1 MKRLFLLSVLLFLMG
16 NITVAQDDYYE
27 YINDAEFPGG
37 MEELFMFVC
46 MNVDYPEEARKANI
60 EGKVIVTFTVEKDG
74 SVSEVE
80 LEKDTGYGFG
90 EAVVAMVKSMP
101 RWKPARWKSDNTPVR
116 VQFRLPVSFSLDDE
130 KNRPPKEEYCR
141 TQARLLV
148 MGYDKTQSQNE

>member
-16 NITVAQDDYYE
+16 NISVAQDDYYE
-27 YINDAEFPGG
+27 NINDAEFPGG

-60 EGKVIVTFTVEKDG
+60 EGKVIVTFTVEKYG
-74 SVSEVE
+74 SISEVE
-80 LEKDTGYGFG
+80 LETDMGSGFG

-148 MGYDKTQSQNE
+148 SGYDKTQSQSE

>member
-16 NITVAQDDYYE
+16 NISVAQDDYYE
-27 YINDAEFPGG
+27 NINDAEFPGG

-74 SVSEVE
+74 SISEVE
-80 LEKDTGYGFG
+80 LEKDMGYGFG

-101 RWKPARWKSDNTPVR
+101 RWKPARWKSDNAPVR

-148 MGYDKTQSQNE
+148 SGYDKTQSQSE

>member
-1 MKRLFLLSVLLFLMG
+1 MG
-16 NITVAQDDYYE
+16 NISVAQDDYYE
-27 YINDAEFPGG
+27 NINDAEFPGG

-60 EGKVIVTFTVEKDG
+60 EDKVIVTFTVEKNG
-74 SVSEVE
+74 SISEVE
-80 LEKDTGYGFG
+80 LEKDMGYGFG

-148 MGYDKTQSQNE
+148 SGYDKTQSQSE